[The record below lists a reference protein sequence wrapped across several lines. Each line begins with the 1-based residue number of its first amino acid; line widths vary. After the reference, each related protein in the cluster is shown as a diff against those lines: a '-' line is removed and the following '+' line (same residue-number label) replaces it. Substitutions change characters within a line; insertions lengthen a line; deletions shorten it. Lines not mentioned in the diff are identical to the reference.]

1 MILSVISIAYNNLP
15 GLRKT
20 LEPFE
25 NHPFQ
30 GKIELIVVD
39 GGSQD
44 GTSEFLQSSHNI
56 QQWVSEPD
64 HGIYNAMNKG
74 LRMAT
79 GDYVWFLNSGDY
91 LYDIESLKNLMDSL
105 KENPDAAYAET
116 MMVNPSGVELGP
128 RSEITTRKLPDNLNW
143 KSLRYGMNVGHQSFV
158 IKRSLCPEYNEL
170 FKYVSDIDWM
180 ITALKNCKKVVK
192 LPGYLACFTLEG
204 FSSSNRSAS
213 NKERFKVLQSHY
225 GLIPNLLNHLKIVVR
240 KILNRSKL

>member
-91 LYDIESLKNLMDSL
+91 LYDIESLKNLIDSL

-158 IKRSLCPEYNEL
+158 IKRSL
-170 FKYVSDIDWM
+170 
-180 ITALKNCKKVVK
+180 
-192 LPGYLACFTLEG
+192 
-204 FSSSNRSAS
+204 
-213 NKERFKVLQSHY
+213 
-225 GLIPNLLNHLKIVVR
+225 
-240 KILNRSKL
+240 